1 MFKLSYFLMHCIT
14 FAFLQCFMHFR
25 CEFYMLKSCVLVG
38 LDWAEPMM
46 YLLLHVTCSCIRTF
60 KSIYSFIFFVGAFL
74 IVSIFL
80 FLALVY
86 SMAPKCKSTLSQ
98 NPLRSGA
105 STSSSN
111 PTPSHVRFRDD
122 KARNDFLENFSQ
134 QGIHL
139 EHQVILSDFSNID
152 LPTVIYSRGWRSLC
166 DIPITCPSVII
177 QEFYSNMHG
186 FNTSVPHF
194 FSHIRGTRIIVT
206 PDIVYEVLHVPR
218 VAYPNYPSYDHLR
231 TVSKDELSSLFYETP
246 SSWGNR

>member
-1 MFKLSYFLMHCIT
+1 
-14 FAFLQCFMHFR
+14 
-25 CEFYMLKSCVLVG
+25 
-38 LDWAEPMM
+38 MM
-46 YLLLHVTCSCIRTF
+46 YFSLHVTCSCIF
-60 KSIYSFIFFVGAFL
+60 HVYVPLILYILIYCLVGAFM
-74 IVSIFL
+74 IVSLSHSL
-80 FLALVY
+80 FLALVC
-86 SMAPKCKSTLSQ
+86 SMAPKRKSTLSQ

-111 PTPSHVRFRDD
+111 PTSSHVRFRDD

-206 PDIVYEVLHVPR
+206 PDIVYKVLHVPR
-218 VAYPNYPSYDHLR
+218 VAYPNYHSYDHLR

-246 SSWGNR
+246 SSWGDH